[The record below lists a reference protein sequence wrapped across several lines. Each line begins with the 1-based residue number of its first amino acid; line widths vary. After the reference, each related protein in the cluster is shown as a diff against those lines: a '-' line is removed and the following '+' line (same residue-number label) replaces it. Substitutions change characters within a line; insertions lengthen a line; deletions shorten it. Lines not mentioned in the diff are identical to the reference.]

1 MRNRSSLVI
10 SLFLIGLVLLSGC
23 RQAQSTPTGLPTS
36 EPLPALELAELPTGT
51 QLSYTVSNASGNQ
64 VAQFQSEI
72 VSAESLGDIPAWKVV
87 TTIQVAAG
95 PAQQITST
103 AWVNQENG
111 VVLRSEYK
119 VVYQQ
124 PQANTFDGQQLQIKE
139 FHNTRT
145 FDLKGN
151 TVEETQRVV
160 DADGIDHEVSNS
172 GPADFSIFRLTRPVQ
187 PGDYYPWQTTA
198 YPHQVEEERSVS
210 VPAGDFQTWVIK
222 RFVVPDQQYY
232 LEFFDQASGLLVK
245 SENWARQGDEWKK
258 IEETVL
264 TGLQSGE

>member
-1 MRNRSSLVI
+1 MRNRSFLVL
-10 SLFLIGLVLLSGC
+10 SLFIIGLVLLSSC
-23 RQAQSTPTGLPTS
+23 RQAQSNLASLPTS
-36 EPLPALELAELPTGT
+36 EPLPVSEQAELANGT
-51 QLSYTVSNASGNQ
+51 HLSYTVTNASGSQ
-64 VAQFQSEI
+64 VAQFKSEV
-72 VSAESLGDIPAWKVV
+72 VSSEPLEEYQTWKVV
-87 TTIQVAAG
+87 TNIQVAAG

-103 AWVNQENG
+103 AWVDQESG

-119 VVYQQ
+119 VVYEQ
-124 PQANTFDGQQLQIKE
+124 PQANTFDGKQVKIKE
-139 FHNTRT
+139 FHNSRT
-145 FDLKGN
+145 FELSGN
-151 TVEETQRVV
+151 TMDETQLVV
-160 DADGIDHEVSNS
+160 DADGEKYQVTNS

-187 PGDYYPWQTTA
+187 AGDYYPWQTSA
-198 YPHQVEEERSVS
+198 YPHQVEGEQQIST
-210 VPAGDFQTWVIK
+210 PAGEFKASVIK